1 MHRCLHEEHQYPT
14 KSRNIKNNGNLSL
27 KPYTLLNDLTN
38 TGIAE
43 PADRQSQG
51 WQAKLELGF
60 ICRHGKTVL
69 ANRRHIG
76 PLKVQRPFYPEGDAC
91 HVYVLHPPGGVV
103 AGDCLTIA
111 VNAATE
117 SAALVTTPAAGKFYR
132 SAGELA
138 RQMVTLKVAADA
150 SLEWL
155 PQETIIFE
163 GARMASEL
171 RLELAA
177 GSRFIGWE
185 MLALGRP
192 AANEGFTTGEA
203 GMNWKIFR
211 SGELFYRERL
221 IIDAQAFAANW
232 GLNMHSACGTLFAYP
247 ATSAQL
253 ESVRQLIGD
262 SEGRGVTLI
271 DDMLICRALDSRA
284 DRLREFFQQVWRTL
298 RPDVVQRDA
307 CTPRIWAT

>member
-1 MHRCLHEEHQYPT
+1 M
-14 KSRNIKNNGNLSL
+14 
-27 KPYTLLNDLTN
+27 KPDTLLDDITD

-43 PADRQSQG
+43 PAERQSQG
-51 WQAKLELGF
+51 WQARLELGF
-60 ICRHGKTVL
+60 VHRHGKTVM

-76 PLKVQRPFYPEGDAC
+76 PLKVQRPFYPEGDVC

-111 VNAATE
+111 VNVAAE

-132 SAGELA
+132 SDGKVAQQQVRL
-138 RQMVTLKVAADA
+138 TVAADA

-155 PQETIIFE
+155 PQETIIYE

-185 MLALGRP
+185 MFALGRP

-203 GMNWKIFR
+203 GMNWLIFR
-211 SGELFYRERL
+211 SGKLFYRERL
-221 IIDAQAFAANW
+221 IIDAQAFATNW
-232 GLNMHSACGTLFAYP
+232 GLNGHSACGTLFACP
-247 ATSAQL
+247 AASAQL

-262 SEGRGVTLI
+262 SAGRGVTLI

-284 DRLREFFQQVWRTL
+284 DQLREFFQQVWRTL